1 VTRLKQEISR
11 RTYRVDPE
19 AVANEILFKLRMI
32 TLGRRGLLGDL
43 PGVENPAV
51 DESSGK

>member
-1 VTRLKQEISR
+1 VTRLKQEIAR

-19 AVANEILFKLRMI
+19 AVAHEILFKLRMI
-32 TLGRRGLLGDL
+32 TLGRRGLLGDP
-43 PGVENPAV
+43 PGVEGPSI